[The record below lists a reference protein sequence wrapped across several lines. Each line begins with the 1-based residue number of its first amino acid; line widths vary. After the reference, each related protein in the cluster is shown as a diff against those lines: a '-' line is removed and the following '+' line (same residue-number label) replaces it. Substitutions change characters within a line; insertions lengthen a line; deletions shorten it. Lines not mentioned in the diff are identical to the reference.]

1 MTRRDRLA
9 LTIIA
14 VVTVVALAWV
24 VYSHLTYRP
33 TLSGGL

>member
-1 MTRRDRLA
+1 MTRRELLA

-24 VYSHLTYRP
+24 VYSHLTYHS